1 MQKADDYFDLGET
14 PFASLFDN
22 VEYVWEGLKNIKS
35 FLQHTIRPNLSG
47 LTKNGP
53 LLKRTV
59 VIHEDHIFLDGYAL
73 EPGDASK
80 GEFVVRM
87 DGQVLEG
94 ASVLFAGAV
103 LMNESIEIGRGTVVE
118 PGALIKGP
126 AVLGDYTEVRQGAY
140 IRGDVLVGNRCVV
153 GHATE
158 MKHAVMLG
166 GSKAGHFAY
175 IGDSILG
182 RVNLGAGTKLAN
194 VKINHDCINL
204 HIHGQVYETGLRKF
218 GAVCG
223 DGVELGC
230 NSVTSPGTLLG
241 RNVLV
246 YPNTNARGFH
256 PSGTIV
262 KLKQNQ
268 VFLKKRKD
276 R

>member
-1 MQKADDYFDLGET
+1 MLKPGDFFDLSET
-14 PFASLFDN
+14 QYASLFDG
-22 VEYVWEGLKNIKS
+22 VQYVWEGLKNIKS
-35 FLQHTIRPNLSG
+35 FIQHTIQPNISG
-47 LTKNGP
+47 LIKSGP
-53 LLKRTV
+53 LLERTV
-59 VIHEDHIFLDGYAL
+59 VLYDGRIVEEGFAL

-80 GEFVVRM
+80 GKFVVSM

-94 ASVLFAGAV
+94 ASVLYAGAI
-103 LMNESIEIGRGTVVE
+103 LMNEPIEIGRGTVVE

-140 IRGDVLVGNRCVV
+140 IRGDVLVGHRSVV
-153 GHATE
+153 GHTTE

-194 VKINHDCINL
+194 VKINHEAVKLRIED
-204 HIHGQVYETGLRKF
+204 QVYETGLRKF

-241 RNVLV
+241 RNVQV
-246 YPNTNARGFH
+246 YPNTNARGFY
-256 PSGTIV
+256 PPDTIV
-262 KLKQNQ
+262 KLLQNQ
-268 VFLKKRKD
+268 VIQKIRKD
-276 R
+276 

>member
-1 MQKADDYFDLGET
+1 MLKAEDFFNLKET
-14 PFASLFDN
+14 PFVALFDGTQ
-22 VEYVWEGLKNIKS
+22 YVWEGLKKIKS
-35 FLQHTIRPNLSG
+35 WLQHNIQPNISG
-47 LTKNGP
+47 LIANSPVLEK
-53 LLKRTV
+53 TV
-59 VIHEDHIFLDGYAL
+59 VLHDGRAHTQGCIL

-80 GEFVVRM
+80 GAFVVRK

-94 ASVLFAGAV
+94 ASVIYAGAI
-103 LMNESIEIGRGTVVE
+103 LMNELIEIGPGAVVE

-126 AVLGDYTEVRQGAY
+126 AVIGCCAEVRQGAY
-140 IRGDVLVGNRCVV
+140 IRGDVLVGPRCVV

-182 RVNLGAGTKLAN
+182 SVNLGAGTKLAN
-194 VKINHDCINL
+194 VKINHDGVKLRIRD
-204 HIHGQVYETGLRKF
+204 QVYDTGLRKF
-218 GAVCG
+218 GAICG

-241 RNVLV
+241 KNVLV
-246 YPNTNARGFH
+246 YPNTNARGYH
-256 PSGTIV
+256 QSNTVV

-268 VFLKKRKD
+268 IIQQMRKD

>member
-1 MQKADDYFDLGET
+1 MLKPDDFFNLGET

-22 VEYVWEGLKNIKS
+22 VEYVWEGLKKIKS
-35 FLQHTIRPNLSG
+35 FLQYSIRPNLSG
-47 LTKNGP
+47 INKSGP
-53 LLKRTV
+53 LLEKTAV
-59 VIHEDHIFLDGYAL
+59 LHEDRIFMDGFAL

-126 AVLGDYTEVRQGAY
+126 AVLGNYTEVRQGAY
-140 IRGDVLVGNRCVV
+140 IRGDALVGNRCVV

-194 VKINHDCINL
+194 VKINHERVNL
-204 HIHGQVYETGLRKF
+204 RIRGQFFETGLRKF

-246 YPNTNARGFH
+246 YPNTNAHGFH
-256 PSGTIV
+256 PPDTIV

-268 VFLKKRKD
+268 VILKKRKD
-276 R
+276 G